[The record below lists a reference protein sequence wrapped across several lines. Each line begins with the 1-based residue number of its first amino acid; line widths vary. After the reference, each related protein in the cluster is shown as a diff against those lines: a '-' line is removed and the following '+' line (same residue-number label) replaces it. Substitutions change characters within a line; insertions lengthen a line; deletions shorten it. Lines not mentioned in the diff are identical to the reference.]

1 MKQHKWRILS
11 LVLIVAVFFLVP
23 VCHLVYTQKTSFQ
36 SFCKDFFIEEISSD
50 TLSLHYTLAY
60 PENMGIQQEETSL
73 PLYEKKLA
81 LEDYQTLTE
90 YCNMLESFN
99 PENLSVDEQY
109 TRSLL
114 IRALSNEIK
123 GQQYFYL
130 QEVFSPSGGIQIQYP
145 ILMAEYAFRS
155 KEDIENYLALIHLT
169 PTYFNSYCKFTE
181 EKTQKGFGMP
191 DFSLKKVIAQCD
203 SIITAK
209 EIEDNSHFLITTFAE
224 RLKKTLAE
232 GIITKEEA
240 IRYLSTNKEYLST
253 YLLPAYTQLAKN
265 LDSFMGHGTNTN
277 GLCYYESG
285 QDYYAWLFQKNTGSD
300 AELSH
305 VYKELAQDYYD
316 SMLALRDDLIAFQ
329 NTSSLTEEDFAY
341 FTLTDSDE
349 MLKDLATQMEQDF
362 PTLTTSFQTPSL
374 QASVKDVSSS
384 LENFTAPAYYLVPP
398 IDDHSQNSIYINRSS
413 APAGLD
419 LYTTL
424 AHEGYP
430 GHLYQTTYYQLY
442 REQKNLPHLRSTLN
456 YGGYV
461 EGWALY
467 VEFLSYDYAANLL
480 VNDTGKEDYR
490 LLFDIYK
497 QERRASLALL
507 SLLDVGIHYYGL
519 TYDRVKEMLETHG
532 IYDESTVAEIYE
544 YIVEEP
550 ATYPKYYWSHLEIL
564 SLKDA
569 FKEKIGTSYS
579 DYAFHQF
586 FLESGPS
593 DFTSLAKR
601 LTESESL
608 YNIPQ

>member
-1 MKQHKWRILS
+1 MKQRKWRILFFI
-11 LVLIVAVFFLVP
+11 LIIAVFFLAP
-23 VCHLVYTQKTSFQ
+23 VCHLVYKQKTSFQ
-36 SFCKDFFIEEISSD
+36 SFCKNLFIEEISSD
-50 TLSLHYTLAY
+50 TLNLHYTLAY
-60 PENMGIQQEETSL
+60 PENMGIQQKETTL
-73 PLYEKKLA
+73 PLYEKRLA
-81 LEDYQTLTE
+81 LEDYKTLHK
-90 YCNMLESFN
+90 YCNMLESFE
-99 PENLSVDEQY
+99 PENLSADEQY

-114 IRALSNEIK
+114 IRALSSEIK

-145 ILMAEYAFRS
+145 ILMAEYTFRC
-155 KEDIENYLALIHLT
+155 KEDIENYLELIRLT
-169 PTYFNSYCKFTE
+169 PSYFSSYSKFAE
-181 EKTQKGFGMP
+181 EKVQKGFGMP
-191 DFSLKKVIAQCD
+191 DFSLKKVIAQCN
-203 SIITAK
+203 SIITQK
-209 EIEDNSHFLITTFAE
+209 EIEENSHFLVTTFAE
-224 RLKKTLAE
+224 RLNKAINENL
-232 GIITKEEA
+232 ITKEEA
-240 IRYLSTNKEYLST
+240 VQYLSINKEYLST
-253 YLLPAYTQLAKN
+253 YLLPAYTQLATT
-265 LDSFMGHGTNTN
+265 LSSFMGHGTNTN
-277 GLCYYESG
+277 GLCYYKSG
-285 QDYYAWLFQKNTGSD
+285 QDYYAWLFQKNTGSN
-300 AELSH
+300 AELSY
-305 VYKELAQDYYD
+305 VYKELAEDYYD

-349 MLKDLATQMEQDF
+349 MLHDLATQMKTDF
-362 PTLTTSFQTPSL
+362 PTITTSFNTPLL
-374 QASVKDVSSS
+374 QATIKDVSTS
-384 LENFTAPAYYLVPP
+384 LEKFTAPAYYLVPP
-398 IDDHSQNSIYINRSS
+398 IDDHSQNSIYINQAS

-442 REQKNLPHLRSTLN
+442 REQENLPHLRSTLN

-467 VEFLSYDYAANLL
+467 VEFLSYEYASNLL
-480 VNDTGKEDYR
+480 VSDTGKEDYR

-532 IYDESTVAEIYE
+532 IYNENTVTEIYE

-550 ATYPKYYWSHLEIL
+550 ATYPKYYWSYLEIL
-564 SLKDA
+564 SLKESAKKKMRD
-569 FKEKIGTSYS
+569 SYS

-593 DFTSLAKR
+593 DFTSLGKR
-601 LTESESL
+601 LEEMSFSSSIT
-608 YNIPQ
+608 Q